1 MALNQEEKLQLTIL
15 LEKAVSTDIRGS
27 LWHALVKIFP
37 TVPIELIVLN
47 ERNEVF
53 LVYRDDFEFKGW
65 HHPGSVWNAWET
77 IPERREKL
85 VSGELTKNFGVTV
98 TKPQPIGWMGVYR
111 GIEEDGPNS
120 NPTRVECSLVHI
132 AYLTSVFINQ
142 QGASF
147 FSLDDLPDN
156 TLAHHKYI
164 LRRVK
169 QYLIDGILLCD

>member
-1 MALNQEEKLQLTIL
+1 MALNQDEKLQLTIL

-27 LWHALVKIFP
+27 VWHALIKIFP

-85 VSGELTKNFGVTV
+85 ISGEITKTFGLTVS
-98 TKPQPIGWMGVYR
+98 KPESIGWMGVYK
-111 GIEEDGPNS
+111 GSETDGPNS
-120 NPTRVECSLVHI
+120 NPTRLECSLPHI
-132 AYLTSVFINQ
+132 AYLTSSFTSQ
-142 QGASF
+142 QGVGF
-147 FSLDDLPDN
+147 FPLDDLPKV
-156 TLAHHKYI
+156 TLTHHRYI

-169 QYLIDGILLCD
+169 QYLVDGVPLCD